1 VMLAVHDSQ
10 SYKILP
16 SPSCLE
22 VLSVSI
28 GSSSPITYCLV
39 YIPPNPA
46 EEYLI
51 EFFNYSLL
59 EMLPMILYFWE
70 ISIFLTLAGIPCVV
84 SLPHQPS
91 SVTSFS
97 I

>member
-1 VMLAVHDSQ
+1 MMLAVHDSQ

-51 EFFNYSLL
+51 EFFNYLQSLGNASDDL
-59 EMLPMILYFWE
+59 VLLGDCNFPD
-70 ISIFLTLAGIPCVV
+70 ISWNFFVW
-84 SLPHQPS
+84 SLSHISQ
-91 SVTSFS
+91 VL
-97 I
+97 